1 MAREITGALLDDTGA
16 ELGEGPTWDAG
27 AGCLVWVDILG
38 GQVHLSEAD
47 GRPRT
52 DFHVGRHVG
61 AALPAEGGGWL
72 LAVRD
77 GFATLDPDGGLRTV
91 VAVLADRPG
100 MRFNDGRCD
109 PRGRAFAGTMAYDQ
123 ADPGA
128 RDAAALYRLD
138 PGPSATPALGGL
150 TLSNGLGWS
159 PDGQTMYHI
168 DSPTRTVRAFAY
180 DLDRATMDAPRV
192 VVEIDGPPGVVPD
205 GMCVDHDGALWV
217 AVWGRGA
224 VHRYT
229 PGGRLD
235 TVVRLPVTQVTSCC
249 FGGRAGDRLY
259 VTSAREGLGPEQLAA
274 QPLAGAVFVAD
285 PGATGPAATPWRR
298 V

>member
-1 MAREITGALLDDTGA
+1 
-16 ELGEGPTWDAG
+16 
-27 AGCLVWVDILG
+27 
-38 GQVHLSEAD
+38 
-47 GRPRT
+47 
-52 DFHVGRHVG
+52 
-61 AALPAEGGGWL
+61 
-72 LAVRD
+72 
-77 GFATLDPDGGLRTV
+77 

-138 PGPSATPALGGL
+138 
-150 TLSNGLGWS
+150 
-159 PDGQTMYHI
+159 
-168 DSPTRTVRAFAY
+168 
-180 DLDRATMDAPRV
+180 
-192 VVEIDGPPGVVPD
+192 
-205 GMCVDHDGALWV
+205 
-217 AVWGRGA
+217 
-224 VHRYT
+224 
-229 PGGRLD
+229 

-259 VTSAREGLGPEQLAA
+259 VTSARGGLGPEQLAA

-285 PGATGPAATPWRR
+285 PGATGPAATPLRR